1 MDFDKSIVD
10 MIPYLN
16 QYSRR
21 FMLSEEDREDLVSN
35 TVLKVLDKRD
45 YFKEGGE
52 GELRAWV
59 CTVMK
64 NIMINDYRK
73 SNNEK
78 TDHYS
83 NEEFQLVTEQKFY
96 SKDSDSD
103 ILYEELFETVK
114 SIARPVDFRIFMAYV
129 NGYTYE
135 QISEILEIPFGTVK
149 SRIHFFRK
157 RLINH
162 LANVKDKSWKYS

>member
-1 MDFDKSIVD
+1 
-10 MIPYLN
+10 
-16 QYSRR
+16 
-21 FMLSEEDREDLVSN
+21 
-35 TVLKVLDKRD
+35 
-45 YFKEGGE
+45 
-52 GELRAWV
+52 
-59 CTVMK
+59 
-64 NIMINDYRK
+64 MINNYRK

-83 NEEFQLVTEQKFY
+83 NEEFQLVTEHKFY

-103 ILYEELFETVK
+103 ILYEELFEIVK
-114 SIARPVDFRIFMAYV
+114 SIARPADFRIFMAYV

-149 SRIHFFRK
+149 SRIYFFRK